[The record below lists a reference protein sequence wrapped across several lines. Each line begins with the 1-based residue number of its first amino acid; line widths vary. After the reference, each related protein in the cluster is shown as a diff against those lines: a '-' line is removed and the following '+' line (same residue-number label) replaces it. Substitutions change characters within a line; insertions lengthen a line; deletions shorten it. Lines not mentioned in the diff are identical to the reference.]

1 MGRDQPRGCLQ
12 HVESL
17 LAVSVAP
24 IGIVVLA
31 ALASVGNMTLEQLR
45 IFVAVA
51 EREHVTRA
59 AEYLR
64 LAQSAV
70 SHAVAQLE
78 CEFGVSFFNR
88 VGRRIELTDNGRAF
102 LEEAHAI
109 LDRADA
115 TRGRML
121 ALGGLHRG
129 VLRVHASHTIASY
142 WLPARLND
150 FHAQHSEI
158 QLSITIANTTDV
170 CRMLLSGEA
179 SLGLVEG
186 DLPAP
191 DLLSDVVALDQLVLV
206 VAPDHPWVKAPPLPE
221 DLYQSAWVSREQGSG
236 TRLEFENDLRRLGV
250 DPERLTI
257 MMEVASNEAMA
268 SAVETGRAATVLS
281 ASVVAG
287 RIEAG
292 LLHRVPLALPDRQFR
307 VIRHP
312 ERNLSPA
319 AEKFFSML
327 RPAR

>member
-1 MGRDQPRGCLQ
+1 
-12 HVESL
+12 
-17 LAVSVAP
+17 
-24 IGIVVLA
+24 
-31 ALASVGNMTLEQLR
+31 MTLEQLR

-59 AEYLR
+59 AGHLR

-70 SHAVAQLE
+70 SHAVTQLE
-78 CEFGVSFFNR
+78 HEFGIVFFNR
-88 VGRRIELTDNGRAF
+88 VGRRIELTDNGRVF
-102 LEEAHAI
+102 LEEARAV
-109 LDRADA
+109 LGRADG
-115 TRGRML
+115 TRERML
-121 ALGGLHRG
+121 DLGGLRRG

-150 FHAQHSEI
+150 FHALHNDI
-158 QLSITIANTTDV
+158 QLSVTIANTTDI
-170 CRMLLSGEA
+170 CRMLRSGEA

-206 VAPDHPWVKAPPLPE
+206 VTPDHPWVDAPPRPE

-236 TRLEFENDLRRLGV
+236 TRLEFENDLRKLGV

-307 VIRHP
+307 IIRHP
-312 ERNLSPA
+312 ERSLSPA
-319 AEKFFSML
+319 EEKFFSML
-327 RPAR
+327 RLAR